1 MIRTPSTFTQLH
13 AWHRDA
19 IAGFPVERHDGIPE
33 AGWFRMRRV
42 KGGPFVP
49 VRIFIERETDHETGE
64 LTEPERYVAE
74 VEGLRADAAAIWT
87 YLTPISR
94 EDYLALVEMHRAEDR
109 MAATMVPMNLAD
121 TPTRP
126 PRRNT

>member
-1 MIRTPSTFTQLH
+1 MIRTPSSFAALH

-19 IAGFPVERHDGIPE
+19 IAGLPVDRHDGIPE

-49 VRIFIERETDHETGE
+49 VQIVCERDLDDETGE
-64 LTEPERYVAE
+64 LAAPERLVAIFDGTRCPAWS
-74 VEGLRADAAAIWT
+74 VWT
-87 YLTPISR
+87 YVEPISR
-94 EDYLALVEMHRAEDR
+94 AEYLALVERARTDER
-109 MAATMVPMNLAD
+109 MAATMVPMNLSD

-126 PRRNT
+126 PRRK

>member
-1 MIRTPSTFTQLH
+1 MIRTPSSFAALH

-19 IAGFPVERHDGIPE
+19 IAGLPVDRHDGIPE

-49 VRIFIERETDHETGE
+49 VQIVCERDLDDETGE
-64 LTEPERYVAE
+64 LAAPERLVAIFD
-74 VEGLRADAAAIWT
+74 GTRCAAASIWT
-87 YLTPISR
+87 YVEPISR
-94 EDYLALVEMHRAEDR
+94 AEYLALVERARTDER
-109 MAATMVPMNLAD
+109 MAATMVPMNLSD

-126 PRRNT
+126 PRRPA